1 MLFYYGYDCRVA
13 LCPFVYP
20 LGERCGAPY
29 AHMRPRR
36 SAQSVAPF
44 DDIACGVVCRNAV
57 NVGSAREAAGVGR
70 EAGYG
75 SRPVV
80 QKHHLFDLVADYEY
94 PEWGGAFI
102 GWTLYARRCWI
113 CSSQPPAGIA
123 YKFVPF
129 SGLISS

>member
-1 MLFYYGYDCRVA
+1 
-13 LCPFVYP
+13 
-20 LGERCGAPY
+20 
-29 AHMRPRR
+29 MRPGG

-44 DDIACGVVCRNAV
+44 DDVACGVVCRNAV

-113 CSSQPPAGIA
+113 CSSQPPAGVAAFAGGDCLEFAVYYDEFLEVAIR
-123 YKFVPF
+123 
-129 SGLISS
+129 